1 MVSFNSLYTRL
12 SEKGYAVV
20 VPEYRPSTV
29 APFPAQMQDCKTAIR
44 YVRRNAERLGFDPG
58 RIALFGDSAG
68 GHTVLVAGFTGD
80 AAPDTPEYAETS
92 AEVSCIV
99 DWYGPTDF
107 VKMNYY
113 PSSQDHNPAD
123 CPEGMELGGV
133 SVLENPDR
141 SREASPM
148 TYLSE
153 DRPTPPTLI
162 MHGGRDLL
170 VPFNQSCRLYVTM
183 RALGKDVT
191 FYKLDNASHAA
202 YGFRGDQAI
211 GLVIT
216 WLKERL

>member
-1 MVSFNSLYTRL
+1 MAGDCVHAWSGFLQAESGQFQQSVYKAVGKGLRGGRAGIS
-12 SEKGYAVV
+12 SEYGGAV
-20 VPEYRPSTV
+20 
-29 APFPAQMQDCKTAIR
+29 PAQMQDCKTAIR

-191 FYKLDNASHAA
+191 FLSLIH
-202 YGFRGDQAI
+202 I
-211 GLVIT
+211 
-216 WLKERL
+216 